1 MRRPD
6 AVYNNNNNN
15 NISTCLGDLAVR
27 NIYNVDNKTTY
38 ILFVTYLKTSITR
51 LGGGY
56 IMCPIKKLK
65 CVNIFGIMFSKICI
79 NNFEILIKKSV
90 LLININLK

>member
-6 AVYNNNNNN
+6 AVYNNNNNNNNN

-38 ILFVTYLKTSITR
+38 ILFVTYLKTSIAR
-51 LGGGY
+51 LGGGWIY
-56 IMCPIKKLK
+56 YVPNKKAKMCKYFWHYVFK
-65 CVNIFGIMFSKICI
+65 NMY
-79 NNFEILIKKSV
+79 
-90 LLININLK
+90 